1 MNQTD
6 AGDYLSAKLILQAAA
21 NFTAVTAEVTEEP
34 YHSRLEEAQVR
45 RLRRTDQ
52 AFDREWRGFDST
64 QH

>member
-21 NFTAVTAEVTEEP
+21 NITTVTAEVTEEP

-45 RLRRTDQ
+45 RLRRTD
-52 AFDREWRGFDST
+52 
-64 QH
+64 